1 MSQEKK
7 KQKGAMK
14 SLIVLFAICL
24 VIAVAMAAVNLVTAP
39 KIAEAEAAAE
49 QEALKTVLADAD
61 EFVAVEGDYAESVSA
76 VYRASNGCGYAVM
89 LAAKGYDSSKPMSI
103 AVGFDTKG
111 QLVGCHVVSASGET
125 SGIGT
130 KVTEDAF
137 LAQFVG
143 KDAALEGVDA
153 ISGATI
159 SSTAFI
165 DAVRDAF
172 SAVVIAKEAAK

>member
-1 MSQEKK
+1 MSTNAKK
-7 KQKGAMK
+7 NDSIK

-39 KIAEAEAAAE
+39 KIADAEAAAE
-49 QEALKTVLADAD
+49 QEALSTVLSYADG
-61 EFVAVEGDYAESVSA
+61 FVKLEGDYPESVTA

-103 AVGFDTKG
+103 AVGFDTEGK
-111 QLVGCHVVSASGET
+111 LVGCHVVSASGET

-137 LAQFVG
+137 LSQFIG
-143 KDAALEGVDA
+143 KNASLDGVDA

-159 SSTAFI
+159 SSSAFI
-165 DAVRDAF
+165 EAVQDAF
-172 SAVVIAKEAAK
+172 VAVETAKEAQG